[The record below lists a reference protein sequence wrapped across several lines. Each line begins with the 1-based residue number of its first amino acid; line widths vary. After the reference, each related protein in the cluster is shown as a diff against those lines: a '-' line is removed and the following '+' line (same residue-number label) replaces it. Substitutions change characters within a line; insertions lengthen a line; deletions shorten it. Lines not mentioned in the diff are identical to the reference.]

1 MSTIASSQSA
11 PLNPHGALSP
21 TDEKRLQQLE
31 EQFDPE
37 MRFRPTAPPATVIV
51 KWLLIVLSCFHYY
64 TAGFGLLQ
72 EITHRGVH
80 LAFVL
85 GLIFLVFAVSHRSS
99 EALSK
104 HSWLTPGGVPLVDWL
119 LGLCCVASVLYIPY
133 VFDDLAFRVGNPS
146 VTDVLFGSML
156 FISLLEA
163 TRRSMGWPLPI
174 IALVFTAYA
183 LAGPVFPGLLK
194 HAGASWS
201 QMINHQYLTSQGIY
215 GVAVGVVATYVFH
228 FVLFGV
234 MATRIGLGQL
244 FLDIASSVAGRYA
257 GGPAKVSVF
266 GSGLFG
272 MLSGSSVANAVT
284 VGSLT
289 IPAMIRVGYKRHFA
303 AAVEAAASTGGQ
315 ITPPVLGAAAFL
327 MVEFLNLPYQTIV
340 AAAVVPAFMHFFGV
354 FMQVHFEAKRYGLR
368 GLTDKEMPKLRES
381 LRLRWPTLIPLVL
394 LISILV
400 SGRTPYLAAFV
411 GITSCAIVGLTTHAQ
426 NNQTKN
432 WVLMVGLHVL
442 LIALSFVDW
451 GANSEFIKLGIFAI
465 GAAATVGLSRL
476 LKISGRISYGVL
488 LEALETGA
496 KYALAVGAAAAT
508 VGIVIGV
515 VTLTGV
521 GFKISH
527 IITSAANV
535 LAGGVADLL
544 PPAWVSLQS
553 LTLLAALIMTG
564 LICILMGC
572 GIPTTANYIIMV
584 SVAAPTLV
592 QLGVEPLVAHFF
604 VFYYGVLADIT
615 PPVAL
620 AAYASAGM
628 AGSDPFKTGNTAFR
642 LGLGKVLVPFVF
654 VFSPSLLLVAKG
666 FNWYDFVVTFTG
678 CILGITILAAGLSKF
693 FLVEMRRWEQVVCVA
708 AAILMVAPSLT
719 ATLVGVAMVIPM
731 LIRHLSVWRS
741 QPPTG

>member
-1 MSTIASSQSA
+1 MTAATLLPDDQ
-11 PLNPHGALSP
+11 
-21 TDEKRLQQLE
+21 KLQELE
-31 EQFDPE
+31 EKFDPE
-37 MRFRPTAPPATVIV
+37 MRFRPTMPPATQIV
-51 KWLLIVLSCFHYY
+51 KWLLIALSAFHYY

-85 GLIFLVFAVSHRSS
+85 GMIFLVFAFSPSSAERSVKS
-99 EALSK
+99 SL
-104 HSWLTPGGVPLVDWL
+104 LNPGGVPLVDWL
-119 LGLCCVASVLYIPY
+119 LAGACALSVLYIPY
-133 VFDDLAFRVGNPS
+133 VFDDLMFRVGNPS
-146 VTDVLFGSML
+146 NMDVIMGSIL

-174 IALVFTAYA
+174 IAIGFTVYA
-183 LAGPVFPGLLK
+183 LLGPYFPGLLK
-194 HAGASWS
+194 HAGANWS
-201 QMINHQYLTSQGIY
+201 MMINHQYLTSQGIY

-244 FLDIASSVAGRYA
+244 FLDVASTVAGRYA

-266 GSGLFG
+266 GSALFG

-289 IPAMIRVGYKRHFA
+289 IPAMIRVGYKKHFA
-303 AAVEAAASTGGQ
+303 AAVEAASSTGGQ

-327 MVEFLNLPYQTIV
+327 MIEFLNVPYQTIV
-340 AAAVVPAFMHFFGV
+340 AASVVPAFMHFFGV

-368 GLTDKEMPKLRES
+368 GLTEEEMPRLRES
-381 LRLRWPTLIPLVL
+381 MQMRWPTLIPLAL

-411 GITSCAIVGLTTHAQ
+411 GISSCAIVGMTTRISG
-426 NNQTKN
+426 NQLKN
-432 WVLMVGLHVL
+432 WGL
-442 LIALSFVDW
+442 LIVMHILLMTIAFSDFGNENSTIKMVLFVV
-451 GANSEFIKLGIFAI
+451 AVLT
-465 GAAATVGLSRL
+465 GAAAYIWGGVR
-476 LKISGRISYGVL
+476 GRIEPHVL
-488 LEALETGA
+488 VEALETGA

-521 GFKISH
+521 GFKISY
-527 IITSAANV
+527 IITQAAQSISAV
-535 LAGGVADLL
+535 MGGIIPSD
-544 PPAWVSLQS
+544 WVSLNT

-564 LICILMGC
+564 LVCILMGC
-572 GIPTTANYIIMV
+572 GVPTTATYIIMV
-584 SVAAPTLV
+584 TVAAPTLV
-592 QLGVEPLVAHFF
+592 GLGVEPLVAHFF

-620 AAYASAGM
+620 AAYAAAGM

-642 LGLGKVLVPFVF
+642 LGLAKALVPFVF

-666 FNWYDFVVTFTG
+666 FTWESFIITFTG
-678 CILGITILAAGLSKF
+678 CIMGITLMAAALSKF
-693 FLVEMRRWEQVVCVA
+693 MLVEMKRWEQLSCLFA
-708 AAILMVAPSLT
+708 ALLMIAPSLT
-719 ATLVGVAMVIPM
+719 ATLVGVALVIPM
-731 LIRHLSVWRS
+731 AVNQWRRAKVS
-741 QPPTG
+741 QIEHS